1 MVKTAVILAAGK
13 GSKLFPYCDTWQKA
27 ALPVANRSLI
37 RWQIDALRACGIQ
50 KFIVVINHFGSQV
63 RHALDGVDNIT
74 FVEQKSLSGTANAL
88 QCAFS
93 HLTENEYMLVY
104 GDTLFHEGD
113 IRTALDMHQENHTPL
128 ALVQSLGSQSPQE
141 WLCVNLSEHKI
152 KEIYGH
158 PREASHRLCGIYILN
173 QDIHPYLDQ
182 NPGLMTSVEVGNMP
196 PVESELAESISQ
208 YIQSGKTVQ
217 AVECQS
223 LFFDIDK
230 PWHYLD
236 ASDAWLSLVCSNI
249 YESQIAESATISPN
263 AEIEGFIHVGEN
275 SIIGSGAKIKG
286 NCIIGSNTKIIDGP
300 IIGEHCVI
308 GDNCEVKEYS
318 KLEEHS
324 AIGNKCVVGHAAE
337 FGGVLMD
344 GAYSYHYGEYWGI
357 IGRSS
362 DLGAA
367 TVCGTLR
374 FDDQNTIH
382 RVNKRREV
390 TPSNSANASYLGD
403 FVRTG
408 VNAILMPGVK
418 VGAYS
423 VIGAGVI
430 LNEDL
435 PKGTSIF
442 VKQEYIRSTWGPERY
457 GW

>member
-1 MVKTAVILAAGK
+1 MVTTAVILAAGK
-13 GSKLFPYCDTWQKA
+13 GSKLFPYADTWQKA
-27 ALPVANRSLI
+27 ALPIANRPLI
-37 RWQIDALRACGIQ
+37 RWQIDALHACGIQ

-63 RHALDGVDNIT
+63 RQSLDGVDSVT
-74 FVEQKSLSGTANAL
+74 FVEQKNLSGTANAL
-88 QCAFS
+88 QCAIP
-93 HLTENEYMLVY
+93 HLQDTDFMVVY

-113 IRTALDMHQENHTPL
+113 IRTAIDQYQSNHTPL

-141 WLCVNLSEHKI
+141 WLCANISEQNI

-173 QDIHPYLDQ
+173 QDIHPYLEQ

-196 PVESELAESISQ
+196 PVDSELAESISQ

-217 AVECQS
+217 TVECQS

-263 AEIEGFIHVGEN
+263 AEIEGFIRVGEN
-275 SIIGSGAKIKG
+275 SVIGSGAKIKG

-308 GDNCEVKEYS
+308 GDDCEVKEYS

-337 FGGVLMD
+337 FGGILMD

-390 TPSNSANASYLGD
+390 TSSNSANASYLGD
-403 FVRTG
+403 YVRTG

-423 VIGAGVI
+423 VVGAGVI